1 MLLASGGNM
10 ATSEQKTWVERAFG
24 IALSA
29 ANPGLVVW
37 RQERAAA
44 NTRLRSLATAIGGS
58 GDPEA
63 RDAIILLQAII
74 KNLTAEPTS
83 AAQVAELKR
92 WLETDDILEDA
103 EAPNPFGIEV
113 AVRAPLLAAL
123 AGLRVDN

>member
-1 MLLASGGNM
+1 M